1 MIPTEMAYSWSFWL
15 TITALAV
22 DLVIRIVALIVIPRN
37 RRPGSAM
44 AWLLAIFFIPY
55 LGALL
60 FLFIGSPRLGRRR
73 RRKQQ
78 EINQFIQ
85 DATKD
90 IDLVPAD
97 ERWPKWLKQIVEL
110 NRTLGALPIVGGNDA
125 ELTIDYDDIIR
136 RIAADIDSAKRYV
149 HIEFYIFSADTV
161 TEPVFVAMENAIKR
175 GVKVHVLFDHVAG
188 LRTVSYRATRRRLTR
203 IGADWDVMLPFAPLQ
218 RKYERPDLRNHRKL
232 LVVDGET
239 GWMGSQNIIDSTYLK
254 KSNLKRG
261 LHWHDAMVRLQ
272 GPIVRGLDVIF
283 LTDWY
288 SERDEMLPLDEMPLA
303 NSHDSR
309 DDFDCQIVPS
319 GPGFPTENN
328 LRLFLA
334 LLYTAT
340 EKVIITS
347 PYFVPDEALMYA
359 ITTATRRGVH
369 VELFVSEEGDQALVH
384 HAQRSYYEELLAA
397 GVVIWLYKAPTILHS
412 KHISIDNDVAV
423 IGSSNMDMRS
433 FSLNLEVSLMVRGKE
448 FVRQMRGVEQQYR
461 ENSRQLTSEQWAK
474 QPFFRTVL
482 DGLARLT
489 SALQ

>member
-1 MIPTEMAYSWSFWL
+1 MIFPESGFSWTFWL
-15 TITALAV
+15 AV
-22 DLVIRIVALIVIPRN
+22 AAIVIDLVIRIVALVVVPRN

-55 LGALL
+55 LGAIL
-60 FLFIGSPRLGRRR
+60 FLLIGSPRLGRRR
-73 RRKQQ
+73 RLKQQ
-78 EINQFIQ
+78 EINKFIE

-90 IDLVPAD
+90 VELTPKDGH
-97 ERWPKWLKQIVEL
+97 WPRWLKQVVEL

-125 ELTIDYDDIIR
+125 ELMSDYNEIIR
-136 RIAADIDSAKRYV
+136 RIAADVDKAKKFV
-149 HIEFYIFSADTV
+149 HIEFYIFSSDTV
-161 TEPVFVAMENAIKR
+161 TEPLFVAMEKAIAR
-175 GVKVHVLFDHVAG
+175 GVKVRVLFDHVAG
-188 LRTVSYRATRRRLTR
+188 LRTVSYRATRRRLTK
-203 IGADWDVMLPFAPLQ
+203 IGAEWELMLPFAPLQ

-232 LVVDGET
+232 VVVDGLV

-254 KSNLKRG
+254 KSNIRRG
-261 LHWHDAMVRLQ
+261 LHWLDAMVRLQ

-288 SERDEMLPLDEMPLA
+288 SERDELLPVEEMAPA
-303 NSHDSR
+303 NRHTSQQNL
-309 DDFDCQIVPS
+309 DCQIVPS
-319 GPGFPTENN
+319 GPGFATENN

-334 LLYTAT
+334 LLYAAT
-340 EKVIITS
+340 EKIIITS

-369 VELFVSEEGDQALVH
+369 VELFVSEEGDQALVY
-384 HAQRSYYEELLAA
+384 HAQRSYYEQLLEA

-433 FSLNLEVSLMVRGKE
+433 FSLNLEVSLLVRGKE
-448 FVRQMRGVEQQYR
+448 FVRQMRDVEQQNR
-461 ENSRQLTSEQWAK
+461 DMSRQLTLEEWGR
-474 QPFFRTVL
+474 QPFLRTVL

>member
-1 MIPTEMAYSWSFWL
+1 MIFPEPWFSWSFWL
-15 TITALAV
+15 AV
-22 DLVIRIVALIVIPRN
+22 AAIAIDLVIRITALVVVPRN

-55 LGALL
+55 LGAIL
-60 FLFIGSPRLGRRR
+60 FLLIGSPRLGRRR

-78 EINQFIQ
+78 EINQFIE

-90 IDLVPAD
+90 VELIPKDSH
-97 ERWPKWLKQIVEL
+97 WPRWLKQVVEL

-125 ELTIDYDDIIR
+125 ELLSDYDEIIR
-136 RIAADIDSAKRYV
+136 RIAADVDTAKKFV
-149 HIEFYIFSADTV
+149 HVEFYIFSTDTV
-161 TEPVFVAMENAIKR
+161 TEPLFIAMEKAIAR
-175 GVKVHVLFDHVAG
+175 GVKVRVLFDHVAG
-188 LRTVSYRATRRRLTR
+188 LRTVSYRATRRRLTK
-203 IGADWDVMLPFAPLQ
+203 IGAEWELMLPFAPLQ

-232 LVVDGET
+232 LVVDGLV
-239 GWMGSQNIIDSTYLK
+239 GWMGSQNIIDSSYLK

-261 LHWHDAMVRLQ
+261 LHWRDAMVRLQ

-288 SERDEMLPLDEMPLA
+288 SERDELLPVEEMAPA
-303 NSHDSR
+303 NRHTSR
-309 DDFDCQIVPS
+309 DNLDCQIVPS
-319 GPGFPTENN
+319 GPGFATENN

-334 LLYTAT
+334 LLYAAT
-340 EKVIITS
+340 EKIIITS

-369 VELFVSEEGDQALVH
+369 VELFVSEEGDQALVY
-384 HAQRSYYEELLAA
+384 HAQRSYYEQLLEA
-397 GVVIWLYKAPTILHS
+397 GVVIWLYKTPTILHS

-433 FSLNLEVSLMVRGKE
+433 FSLNLEVSLLVRGKE
-448 FVRQMRGVEQQYR
+448 FVRQMRGVEQQNR
-461 ENSRQLTSEQWAK
+461 DMSRQLTLKEWRQ
-474 QPFFRTVL
+474 QPFLRTVL

>member
-1 MIPTEMAYSWSFWL
+1 MTPPEAIYSWSFWL
-15 TITALAV
+15 TIAAIAV
-22 DLVIRIVALIVIPRN
+22 DLIIRIVALVVVPRN

-60 FLFIGSPRLGRRR
+60 FLLIGSPRLGRKR

-78 EINQFIQ
+78 EINQFIT

-90 IDLVPAD
+90 VELVPSD
-97 ERWPKWLKQIVEL
+97 GRWPKWLKQTVEL

-125 ELTIDYDDIIR
+125 ELLSDYDEIIR
-136 RIAADIDSAKRYV
+136 RIAADVNKAKRFV
-149 HIEFYIFSADTV
+149 HIEFYIFSSDTV
-161 TEPVFVAMENAIKR
+161 TEPLFVAMENAIKR
-175 GVKVHVLFDHVAG
+175 GVKVRVLFDHVAG
-188 LRTVSYRATRRRLTR
+188 LRTVGYRKTRHRLTA
-203 IGADWDVMLPFAPLQ
+203 IGADWELMLPFAPLQ

-232 LVVDGET
+232 VVIDGT
-239 GWMGSQNIIDSTYLK
+239 VGWMGSQNMIDSSYLK

-261 LHWHDAMVRLQ
+261 LHWRDAMVRLQ
-272 GPIVRGLDVIF
+272 GPIVHGLNVVF
-283 LTDWY
+283 VTDWY
-288 SERDEMLPLDEMPLA
+288 SERDVLLPDEEIA
-303 NSHDSR
+303 RVTHHTTR
-309 DDFDCQIVPS
+309 DDLDCQIVPS

-334 LLYTAT
+334 LLYAAT
-340 EKVIITS
+340 EKIIITS

-369 VELFVSEEGDQALVH
+369 VELFVSEEGDQALVY
-384 HAQRSYYEELLAA
+384 HAQRSYYEQLLKA

-412 KHISIDNDVAV
+412 KHISIDNEVAV

-448 FVRQMRGVEQQYR
+448 FVRQMRDVEQQYR
-461 ENSRQLTSEQWAK
+461 EMSRQLTLEEWGR
-474 QPFFRTVL
+474 QPFLRTVL

-489 SALQ
+489 SSLQ

>member
-1 MIPTEMAYSWSFWL
+1 MTLTDIGYSWSFWL
-15 TITALAV
+15 TITAIAV
-22 DLVIRIVALIVIPRN
+22 DLIIRIVALIVVPRN

-60 FLFIGSPRLGRRR
+60 FLLIGSPRLGRKR

-90 IDLVPAD
+90 IELVPAD
-97 ERWPKWLKQIVEL
+97 GRWPKWLKQVVEL
-110 NRTLGALPIVGGNDA
+110 NRALGALPIVGGNDA
-125 ELTIDYDDIIR
+125 ELLSDYDEIIR
-136 RIAADIDSAKRYV
+136 RIAADVDKAKRYV
-149 HIEFYIFSADTV
+149 HIEFYIFSTDAV
-161 TEPVFVAMENAIKR
+161 TEPLFVAMEKAIKR
-175 GVKVHVLFDHVAG
+175 GVKVRVLFDHVAG
-188 LRTVSYRATRRRLTR
+188 LRTVSYRATRRRLTS
-203 IGADWDVMLPFAPLQ
+203 IGAEWELMLPFAPLQ

-232 LVVDGET
+232 LVVDGVV
-239 GWMGSQNIIDSTYLK
+239 GWMGSQNMIDSTYLK

-261 LHWHDAMVRLQ
+261 LHWRDAMVRLQ

-288 SERDEMLPLDEMPLA
+288 SERDELLPIDEMPPA
-303 NSHDSR
+303 NSHTTHA
-309 DDFDCQIVPS
+309 DFDCQIVPS

-334 LLYTAT
+334 LLYAAT
-340 EKVIITS
+340 DKIIITS

-384 HAQRSYYEELLAA
+384 HAQRSYYEELLEG

-448 FVRQMRGVEQQYR
+448 FVRQMRDVEQDYR
-461 ENSRQLTSEQWAK
+461 ENSRQLTLDEWSK
-474 QPFFRTVL
+474 QPFLPTVL

>member
-1 MIPTEMAYSWSFWL
+1 MTPPEAVYSWSFWL
-15 TITALAV
+15 TIAAIAV
-22 DLVIRIVALIVIPRN
+22 DLIIRIVALVVVPRN

-60 FLFIGSPRLGRRR
+60 FLLIGSPRLGRKR

-78 EINQFIQ
+78 EINQFIT

-90 IDLVPAD
+90 VELVPSD
-97 ERWPKWLKQIVEL
+97 GRWPKWLKQIVEL

-125 ELTIDYDDIIR
+125 ELLSDYDEIIR
-136 RIAADIDSAKRYV
+136 RIAADVNKAKRFV
-149 HIEFYIFSADTV
+149 HIEYYIFSSDTV
-161 TEPVFVAMENAIKR
+161 TEPLFVAMENAIKR
-175 GVKVHVLFDHVAG
+175 GVKVRVLFDHVAG
-188 LRTVSYRATRRRLTR
+188 LRTVGYRTTRRRLTA
-203 IGADWDVMLPFAPLQ
+203 IGVDWELMLPFAPLQ

-232 LVVDGET
+232 VVVDGT
-239 GWMGSQNIIDSTYLK
+239 VGWMGSQNMIDSSYLK

-261 LHWHDAMVRLQ
+261 LHWRDAMVRLQ
-272 GPIVRGLDVIF
+272 GPIVHGLNVVF
-283 LTDWY
+283 VTDWY
-288 SERDEMLPLDEMPLA
+288 SERDVLLPDEEIA
-303 NSHDSR
+303 RVTRHTTR
-309 DDFDCQIVPS
+309 DDLDCQIVPS

-334 LLYTAT
+334 LLYAAT
-340 EKVIITS
+340 EKIIITS

-369 VELFVSEEGDQALVH
+369 VELFVSEEGDQALVY
-384 HAQRSYYEELLAA
+384 HAQRSYYEQLLKA

-412 KHISIDNDVAV
+412 KHISIDNEVAV

-448 FVRQMRGVEQQYR
+448 FVRQMRDVEQQYR
-461 ENSRQLTSEQWAK
+461 DMSRQLTLEEWGR
-474 QPFFRTVL
+474 QPFLPTVL

-489 SALQ
+489 SSLQ